1 VGVANQTFPF
11 PFSYSPTAAGPGSK
25 PGGDGGG
32 GGEDNGSGGE
42 SFESTKTELVVRGK
56 ESTVISALRHFTS
69 YQIEVHACNHP
80 TDPARCSMAAYV
92 SARTLPEGEREREE
106 PPWAVHLVWSLP
118 FEIIFIRL
126 NY

>member
-1 VGVANQTFPF
+1 MANRTFPF

-25 PGGDGGG
+25 PDGDGG
-32 GGEDNGSGGE
+32 GGEDNGGGE
-42 SFESTKTELVVRGK
+42 NFESTKLELVVRGK

-106 PPWAVHLVWSLP
+106 PPWAVRLVWSLP
-118 FEIIFIRL
+118 F
-126 NY
+126 